1 MNGVF
6 SCSWVKIWAAL
17 MILLGHFLIVK
28 IQRSYQ
34 VTNTSLFLK
43 LCLLSATRASCNQ
56 GVRVLLHSLLYYKPK
71 STFWSLPCLDPTSAL
86 WRLSAKVP
94 FFSSELV
101 LHIIEHRNLGF
112 FDSLSFK
119 TPNCLLSWFL
129 RVKFP
134 L

>member
-1 MNGVF
+1 
-6 SCSWVKIWAAL
+6 

-56 GVRVLLHSLLYYKPK
+56 GVRVLLHSLL
-71 STFWSLPCLDPTSAL
+71 DPTSAL
-86 WRLSAKVP
+86 WRLSAEVP